1 MKKPIVGGLVS
12 SLVFALGC
20 NNAAGPTDGDAARAV
35 EQSKG
40 TCDHAPQV
48 LFDPETGRMTIVS
61 DELSDAI
68 RAHLD
73 IENGESGQRE
83 ATFVFRA
90 RVSKADQGDGW
101 LTSEDHDGVNIV
113 C

>member
-12 SLVFALGC
+12 SLVFAMGC
-20 NNAAGPTDGDAARAV
+20 NNSAGPSDGDAALAA
-35 EQSKG
+35 QQGKS
-40 TCDHAPQV
+40 TCQHAPQV

-73 IENGESGQRE
+73 IEEGESGRRE

-90 RVSKADQGDGW
+90 RVSKAGQADGW
-101 LTSEDHDGVNIV
+101 LTAEDHDGVNID

>member
-12 SLVFALGC
+12 SLVFAMGC
-20 NNAAGPTDGDAARAV
+20 NNSAGPVDGDAALAA
-35 EQSKG
+35 QQGKG
-40 TCDHAPQV
+40 ICDHAPQV
-48 LFDPETGRMTIVS
+48 LFDPETGQMTIVS

-68 RAHLD
+68 RTHLD
-73 IENGESGQRE
+73 IEDGESGQRE

-90 RVSKADQGDGW
+90 RVSKAGQGDLS
-101 LTSEDHDGVNIV
+101 LTSEDHDGVNID